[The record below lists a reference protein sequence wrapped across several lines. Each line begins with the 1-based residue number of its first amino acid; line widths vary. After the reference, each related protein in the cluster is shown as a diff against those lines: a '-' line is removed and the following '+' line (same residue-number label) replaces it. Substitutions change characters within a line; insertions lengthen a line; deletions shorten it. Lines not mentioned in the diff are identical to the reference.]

1 MKTIV
6 LSANSCWYLYNFRSS
21 TIEKLIGEK
30 YKVICIAPKDNFYK
44 ELISLGCEL
53 IFIKF
58 EPRSL
63 NPINNIYL
71 IIKFWKIY
79 KKIKPFVIFNFTIKN
94 NIFGSFAASLLN
106 IPVINNVSGLGTS
119 FINNNLLSKIVL
131 FLYKLSQKKV
141 LYLYFQNE
149 EDKEYFIN
157 NKIILIDK
165 AKILPGS
172 GVNTSRFQP
181 KLISNK
187 RTDNNFRFFYFG
199 RFIYDKGLLELI
211 QAFEKI
217 KKNFPNCELW
227 LAGAIDPKNK
237 TSISQKTIDLWGQI
251 EGVSIYKQTNMIEN
265 LLSQVD
271 CVVLP
276 SYREGMPKSL
286 LEACSMELPVIATNV
301 PGCRSIIEDGFNGF
315 LFLPKNIESL
325 VEALKKII
333 NMSVKN
339 RKEMGNNGRRLIK
352 QKFSEEIV
360 IQEILKN
367 IEEVK
372 LLD

>member
-1 MKTIV
+1 MKIIV

-21 TIEKLIGEK
+21 TIKKLIKEK
-30 YKVICIAPKDNFYK
+30 YKVVCVAPKDSFYK
-44 ELISLGCEL
+44 DLISLGCEL
-53 IFIKF
+53 IFITF
-58 EPRSL
+58 ESKSL

-71 IIKFWKIY
+71 IIKFWKIF
-79 KKIKPFVIFNFTIKN
+79 KKIKPFIIFNFTIKN

-131 FLYKLSQKKV
+131 LLYKLSQKKV

-149 EDKEYFIN
+149 DDKEYFVN
-157 NKIILIDK
+157 QKIILIDK

-172 GVNTSRFQP
+172 GVNTTRFQP

-187 RTDNNFRFFYFG
+187 RADNILRFFYFG

-217 KKNFPNCELW
+217 KKNYPNCELW

-237 TSISQKTIDLWGQI
+237 TSISQKTIDSWGQI
-251 EGVSIYKQTNMIEN
+251 TGVTIYNQTNMIEN

-286 LEACSMELPVIATNV
+286 LEACSMELPVVATNV

-315 LFLPKNIESL
+315 LFSPKDTESL

-333 NMSVKN
+333 DMPIKI
-339 RKEMGNNGRRLIK
+339 RKEMGYNGRKLIK

-360 IQEILKN
+360 VKEILKN
-367 IEEVK
+367 IQEVK
-372 LLD
+372 LLN

>member
-71 IIKFWKIY
+71 IFKFWKIY
-79 KKIKPFVIFNFTIKN
+79 KKIQPFIIFNFTIKN

-119 FINNNLLSKIVL
+119 FINNNLLSKVVL
-131 FLYKLSQKKV
+131 LLYKLSQKKV

-157 NKIILIDK
+157 KKIILIDK

-172 GVNTSRFQP
+172 GVNTNRFHP
-181 KLISNK
+181 KLFFNK
-187 RTDNNFRFFYFG
+187 RNDNIFRFFYFG

-211 QAFEKI
+211 KAFEKV
-217 KKNFPNCELW
+217 KKNYPNCELW
-227 LAGAIDPKNK
+227 LAGSIDPKNK
-237 TSISQKTIDLWGQI
+237 TCISKKTIDSWRQI
-251 EGVSIYKQTNMIEN
+251 PGVSIYNQTNKIEN

-276 SYREGMPKSL
+276 SYREGLPKSL
-286 LEACSMELPVIATNV
+286 LEACSMELPVLATNV
-301 PGCRSIIEDGFNGF
+301 PGCRSIIEDGINGF
-315 LFLPKNIESL
+315 LFLPKDIKSL
-325 VEALKKII
+325 LEALIKII
-333 NMSVKN
+333 NMPIKI
-339 RKEMGNNGRRLIK
+339 RKEMGYNGRKLIK

-360 IQEILKN
+360 IEEILKN
-367 IEEVK
+367 IKEVK

>member
-1 MKTIV
+1 MKPIV

-21 TIEKLIGEK
+21 TIKKLIKEK
-30 YKVICIAPKDNFYK
+30 YKVFCIVPKDSFYK
-44 ELISLGCEL
+44 DLISLGCEL
-53 IFIKF
+53 IFIDF
-58 EPRSL
+58 ESKSL

-79 KKIKPFVIFNFTIKN
+79 KKIKPFIIFNFTIKN

-131 FLYKLSQKKV
+131 LLYKLSQKKV

-157 NKIILIDK
+157 KKIILIDK

-172 GVNTSRFQP
+172 GVNTNRFHP
-181 KLISNK
+181 KLFFNK
-187 RTDNNFRFFYFG
+187 RKDNIFRLFYFG

-211 QAFEKI
+211 KAFEKV
-217 KKNFPNCELW
+217 KKNYPNCELW
-227 LAGAIDPKNK
+227 LAGSIDPKNK
-237 TSISQKTIDLWGQI
+237 TSISQKTIDSWKQI
-251 EGVSIYKQTNMIEN
+251 PGVSIYNQTNKIEN

-276 SYREGMPKSL
+276 SYREGLPKSL
-286 LEACSMELPVIATNV
+286 LEACSMELPVLATNV
-301 PGCRSIIEDGFNGF
+301 PGCRSIIEDGINGF
-315 LFLPKNIESL
+315 LFLPKDIESL
-325 VEALKKII
+325 LEALIKII
-333 NMSVKN
+333 NMPIKI
-339 RKEMGNNGRRLIK
+339 RKEMGYKGRKLIK
-352 QKFSEEIV
+352 QKFNEEIV
-360 IQEILKN
+360 IEEILKN
-367 IEEVK
+367 IKEVK